1 MGLLGRLISR
11 LEVDPRL
18 FGMIGALLVIW
29 IGFDI
34 ASDGLFLTPRNLYN
48 LSLQTTSVAIMAIG
62 MVMVIVTRQIDL
74 SVGSVLGVLGMLM
87 GVMQGRILP
96 DYLHWF
102 AYDSPWIWPV
112 TVIFGVV
119 CGLVIGAF
127 HGWLIG
133 YLGIP
138 AFVVTLGGL
147 LVWRGA
153 AWWVTTGQTVSPLDE
168 RFELLGGGVFGTLGA
183 QIGPWANW
191 VVGVA
196 GVAALVLGAAR
207 ARRKR
212 IQYNF
217 PVRPMWAEG
226 VVVGVQCA
234 VVLAF
239 VAVMQAYEMP
249 VVAAK
254 RFAEARGWPVPEG
267 GLHLSEGIPIP
278 VLIVLALAVVFS
290 VILMR
295 SRFGRY
301 VYAIGGNPE
310 AAELAGI
317 NNRRMI
323 FLVFVVMGVLT
334 AVSAVVASARLQAAD
349 NALGTSDE
357 LRVIAAAVIGGT
369 SLMGGVGT
377 IPGAILGAVVI
388 QSLQSGMTLLGAD
401 SSIQNIA
408 TGIVLVLAVFL
419 DSIYQR
425 RRRI

>member
-1 MGLLGRLISR
+1 
-11 LEVDPRL
+11 
-18 FGMIGALLVIW
+18 MIGALLVIW
-29 IGFDI
+29 IGFHI

-48 LSLQTTSVAIMAIG
+48 LSLQTASVAIMSIG

-87 GVMQGRILP
+87 AVMQSRWLP
-96 DYLHWF
+96 ELVGF
-102 AYDSPWIWPV
+102 DSAWIWPI
-112 TVIFGVV
+112 TVLFGIG
-119 CGLVIGAF
+119 CGLLVGAF

-153 AWWVTTGQTVSPLDE
+153 AWWVTTGQTVSPLDL

-183 QIGPWANW
+183 QIGEWSSW
-191 VVGVA
+191 VVGA
-196 GVAALVLGAAR
+196 IGIAALLMGALR

-212 IQYNF
+212 IHYGF
-217 PVRPMWAEG
+217 PVRPIWAES

-239 VAVMQAYEMP
+239 VTVMDAYEMP

-254 RFAEARGWPVPEG
+254 RFAESRGWPVPEG
-267 GLHLSEGIPIP
+267 GLHLAEGIPIP
-278 VLIVLALAVVFS
+278 VLIVIGLAIVFT
-290 VILMR
+290 ILLTR

-310 AAELAGI
+310 AANLAGI

-323 FLVFVVMGVLT
+323 FSVFVVMGVLT
-334 AVSAVVASARLQAAD
+334 AISSVVASARLQSAD
-349 NALGTSDE
+349 NALGTNDE

-369 SLMGGVGT
+369 SLMGGIGT

-401 SSIQNIA
+401 SSLQNIA

-419 DSIYQR
+419 DSLYQR
-425 RRRI
+425 SRRI

>member
-1 MGLLGRLISR
+1 MGSIGRIISR

-18 FGMIGALLVIW
+18 FGMIGALIVIW

-48 LSLQTTSVAIMAIG
+48 LSLQTAEVAIMAIG

-74 SVGSVLGVLGMLM
+74 SVGSVLGVLAMLM
-87 GVMQGRILP
+87 AVMQGRILP
-96 DYLHWF
+96 DHVVPYE
-102 AYDSPWIWPV
+102 SPWIWPT
-112 TVIFGVV
+112 TVLFGLV
-119 CGLVIGAF
+119 CGVVIGALN
-127 HGWLIG
+127 GAVIG
-133 YLGIP
+133 YLGVP

-153 AWWVTTGQTVSPLDE
+153 AWWVTTGQTVSPLDS
-168 RFELLGGGVFGTLGA
+168 RFELLGGGVLGT
-183 QIGPWANW
+183 IGGTASWI
-191 VVGVA
+191 VGVL
-196 GVAALVLGAAR
+196 GIAALVIGAAR

-212 IQYNF
+212 NDYGF
-217 PVRPMWAEG
+217 PVRPMWAES
-226 VVVGVQCA
+226 VVVGVQCV
-234 VVLAF
+234 VVLGF
-239 VAVMQAYEMP
+239 VAVMNAYEMP
-249 VVAAK
+249 ELAAE
-254 RFAEARGWPVPEG
+254 RMFQARGLPIPEG
-267 GLHLSEGIPIP
+267 GIHIAEGIPIP
-278 VLIVLALAVVFS
+278 VLIVLGLAVLFS
-290 VILMR
+290 VVLLR

-310 AAELAGI
+310 AANLAGI
-317 NNRRMI
+317 DNRRMI
-323 FLVFVVMGVLT
+323 FWVFVVMGLLT

-349 NALGTSDE
+349 NAIGTGDE
-357 LRVIAAAVIGGT
+357 LRVIAATVIGGT

-377 IPGAILGAVVI
+377 ISGAILGAVVI

-419 DSIYQR
+419 DSVYQR

>member
-1 MGLLGRLISR
+1 MGSIGRIISR

-18 FGMIGALLVIW
+18 FGMIGALIVIW

-48 LSLQTTSVAIMAIG
+48 LSLQTAEVAIMAIG

-74 SVGSVLGVLGMLM
+74 SVGSVLGVLAMLM
-87 GVMQGRILP
+87 AVMQGRILP
-96 DYLHWF
+96 DHVVPYE
-102 AYDSPWIWPV
+102 SPWIWPT
-112 TVIFGVV
+112 TVLFGLV
-119 CGLVIGAF
+119 CGVVIGALN
-127 HGWLIG
+127 GAVIG
-133 YLGIP
+133 YLGVP

-153 AWWVTTGQTVSPLDE
+153 AWWVTTGQTVSPLDS
-168 RFELLGGGVFGTLGA
+168 RFELLGGGVLGT
-183 QIGPWANW
+183 IGGTASWI
-191 VVGVA
+191 VGVL
-196 GVAALVLGAAR
+196 GIAALVIGAAR

-212 IQYNF
+212 NDYGF
-217 PVRPMWAEG
+217 PVRPMWAES

-234 VVLAF
+234 VVLGF
-239 VAVMQAYEMP
+239 VAVMNAYEMP
-249 VVAAK
+249 ELAAE
-254 RFAEARGWPVPEG
+254 RMFQARGLPIPEG
-267 GLHLSEGIPIP
+267 GIHIAEGIPIP
-278 VLIVLALAVVFS
+278 VLIVLGLAVLFS
-290 VILMR
+290 VVLLR

-310 AAELAGI
+310 AANLAGI
-317 NNRRMI
+317 DNRRMI
-323 FLVFVVMGVLT
+323 FWVFVVMGLLT

-349 NALGTSDE
+349 NAIGTGDE
-357 LRVIAAAVIGGT
+357 LRVIAATVIGGT

-377 IPGAILGAVVI
+377 ISGAILGAVVI

-419 DSIYQR
+419 DSVYQR

>member
-1 MGLLGRLISR
+1 MGAIGRFFAR

-18 FGMIGALLVIW
+18 FGMIGALVVIW

-48 LSLQTTSVAIMAIG
+48 LSLQTSSVAIMAIG
-62 MVMVIVTRQIDL
+62 MVMIIVTRQIDL
-74 SVGSVLGVLGMLM
+74 AAGSVLGVLGMLM
-87 GVMQGRILP
+87 GVFQARILP
-96 DYLHWF
+96 DHVF
-102 AYDSPWIWPV
+102 AYESAGIWPA
-112 TVIFGVV
+112 TVLFGIV
-119 CGLVIGAF
+119 CGLIIGAF

-133 YLGIP
+133 FLGIP
-138 AFVVTLGGL
+138 AFVVTLAGL

-168 RFELLGGGVFGTLGA
+168 RFELLGGGVFGTIGVQLGS
-183 QIGPWANW
+183 WSSW
-191 VVGVA
+191 VVGLIAVA
-196 GVAALVLGAAR
+196 LLAFGAAR
-207 ARRKR
+207 DRRKR
-212 IQYNF
+212 TAYGF
-217 PVRPMWAEG
+217 PVRAMWAESF
-226 VVVGVQCA
+226 VVGIQCV

-254 RFAEARGWPVPEG
+254 RFAEARGMVVPEDG
-267 GLHLSEGIPIP
+267 VHIPEGIPIP
-278 VLIVLALAVVFS
+278 VLIVIGLAIVFT
-290 VILMR
+290 VLLTR

-310 AAELAGI
+310 AANLAGI
-317 NNRRMI
+317 SNKRMI
-323 FLVFVVMGVLT
+323 FWVFVVMGLLT
-334 AVSAVVASARLQAAD
+334 AISAVVASARLQAAD
-349 NALGTSDE
+349 NALGTGDE
-357 LRVIAAAVIGGT
+357 LRVIASAVIGGT
-369 SLMGGVGT
+369 SLMGGIGT

-408 TGIVLVLAVFL
+408 TGIVLVLAVYL

-425 RRRI
+425 RRKV

>member
-1 MGLLGRLISR
+1 MGWFGRLVSR

-48 LSLQTTSVAIMAIG
+48 LSLQTASVAIMSIG

-74 SVGSVLGVLGMLM
+74 SVGSILGVLGMLM
-87 GVMQGRILP
+87 GVMQARILP
-96 DYLHWF
+96 DHVF
-102 AYDSPWIWPV
+102 AYESAWIWPV
-112 TVIFGVV
+112 TVLFGIF

-127 HGWLIG
+127 NGWLIG

-183 QIGPWANW
+183 QVGEWSSWLVCAIGI
-191 VVGVA
+191 
-196 GVAALVLGAAR
+196 AALMLGAVR
-207 ARRKR
+207 GRRKR
-212 IQYNF
+212 MAYGF
-217 PVRPMWAEG
+217 PVRPIWAET
-226 VVVGVQCA
+226 VVTGIQCV

-239 VAVMQAYEMP
+239 VAVMQSYEMP
-249 VVAAK
+249 VVAAN
-254 RFAEARGWPVPEG
+254 RFAQARGIPVPEG
-267 GLHLSEGIPIP
+267 GVHIAEGIPIP
-278 VLIVLALAVVFS
+278 ILIVLGLAIVFT
-290 VILMR
+290 VLLAR

-301 VYAIGGNPE
+301 VYAIGGNPD
-310 AAELAGI
+310 AANLAGI
-317 NNRRMI
+317 DNRKMI
-323 FLVFVVMGVLT
+323 FLVFVVMGFLT
-334 AVSAVVASARLQAAD
+334 AISAVVASARLQAAD
-349 NALGTSDE
+349 NALGTGDE
-357 LRVIAAAVIGGT
+357 LRVIAATVIGGT
-369 SLMGGVGT
+369 SLMGGIGT

-401 SSIQNIA
+401 SSVQNIA
-408 TGIVLVLAVFL
+408 TGIVLVGAVLL
-419 DSIYQR
+419 DQIYQR

>member
-1 MGLLGRLISR
+1 MGAIARFVSR

-18 FGMIGALLVIW
+18 FGMIGALILIW
-29 IGFDI
+29 VGFDV

-48 LSLQTTSVAIMAIG
+48 LSLQTAEVAIMAIG
-62 MVMVIVTRQIDL
+62 MVMVIITRQIDL
-74 SVGSVLGVLGMLM
+74 SVGSVLGVLAMLM
-87 GVMQGRILP
+87 AVMQSRILP
-96 DYLHWF
+96 DHLVPF
-102 AYDSPWIWPV
+102 DSPLIWPI
-112 TVIFGVV
+112 TVVFGIV
-119 CGLVIGAF
+119 CGVAVGALN
-127 HGWLIG
+127 GYLIG
-133 YLGIP
+133 YLNVP

-168 RFELLGGGVFGTLGA
+168 RFELLGGGVQGTIGDMWSWIVGA
-183 QIGPWANW
+183 VAIG
-191 VVGVA
+191 
-196 GVAALVLGAAR
+196 ALVLGALR

-212 IQYNF
+212 VEYGF
-217 PVRPMWAEG
+217 PVRPMWAES

-239 VAVMQAYEMP
+239 VSVMNAYEMP
-249 VVAAK
+249 RLAAE
-254 RFAEARGWPVPEG
+254 RLAQARGETIPEG
-267 GLHLSEGIPIP
+267 GIHIAEGIPIP
-278 VLIVLALAVVFS
+278 VLIVLGLTIAFS
-290 VILMR
+290 IVLMR

-310 AAELAGI
+310 AANLAGI

-323 FLVFVVMGVLT
+323 FWVFVVMGFLT
-334 AVSAVVASARLQAAD
+334 AISAVVASARLQSAD
-349 NALGTSDE
+349 NAIGTGDE
-357 LRVIAAAVIGGT
+357 LRVIAATVIGGT
-369 SLMGGVGT
+369 SLMGGIGT

-419 DSIYQR
+419 DQIYRSR
-425 RRRI
+425 RRST

>member
-1 MGLLGRLISR
+1 MGWFGRLVSR

-48 LSLQTTSVAIMAIG
+48 LSLQTASVAIMSIG

-74 SVGSVLGVLGMLM
+74 SVGSILGVLGMLM
-87 GVMQGRILP
+87 GVMQARILP
-96 DYLHWF
+96 DHVF
-102 AYDSPWIWPV
+102 AYESAWIWPV
-112 TVIFGVV
+112 TVLFGIF

-127 HGWLIG
+127 NGWLIG

-183 QIGPWANW
+183 QVGEWSSWLVCAIGI
-191 VVGVA
+191 
-196 GVAALVLGAAR
+196 AALMLGAVR
-207 ARRKR
+207 GRRKR
-212 IQYNF
+212 MAYGF
-217 PVRPMWAEG
+217 PVRPIWAET
-226 VVVGVQCA
+226 VVTGIQCV

-249 VVAAK
+249 VVAAN
-254 RFAEARGWPVPEG
+254 RFAQARGIPVPEG
-267 GLHLSEGIPIP
+267 GVHIAEGIPLPI
-278 VLIVLALAVVFS
+278 LIVLGLAIVFT
-290 VILMR
+290 VLLTR

-301 VYAIGGNPE
+301 VYAIGGNPD
-310 AAELAGI
+310 AANLAGI
-317 NNRRMI
+317 DNRKMI
-323 FLVFVVMGVLT
+323 FLVFVVMGFLT
-334 AVSAVVASARLQAAD
+334 AISAVVASARLQAAD
-349 NALGTSDE
+349 NALGTGDE
-357 LRVIAAAVIGGT
+357 LRVIAATVIGGT
-369 SLMGGVGT
+369 SLMGGLGT

-401 SSIQNIA
+401 SSVQNIA
-408 TGIVLVLAVFL
+408 TGIVLVGAVLL
-419 DSIYQR
+419 DQVYQR
-425 RRRI
+425 RRKV

>member
-1 MGLLGRLISR
+1 MGSIGRIISR

-18 FGMIGALLVIW
+18 FGMIGALIVIW

-48 LSLQTTSVAIMAIG
+48 LSLQTAEVAIMAIG

-74 SVGSVLGVLGMLM
+74 SVGSVLGVLAMLM
-87 GVMQGRILP
+87 AVMQGRILP
-96 DYLHWF
+96 DHVVPYE
-102 AYDSPWIWPV
+102 SPWIWPT
-112 TVIFGVV
+112 TVLFGLV
-119 CGLVIGAF
+119 CGVVIGALN
-127 HGWLIG
+127 GAVIG
-133 YLGIP
+133 YLGVP

-153 AWWVTTGQTVSPLDE
+153 AWWVTTGQTVSPLDS
-168 RFELLGGGVFGTLGA
+168 RFELLGGGVLGT
-183 QIGPWANW
+183 IGGTASWI
-191 VVGVA
+191 VGVL
-196 GVAALVLGAAR
+196 GIAALVIGAAR

-212 IQYNF
+212 NDYGF
-217 PVRPMWAEG
+217 PVRPMWAES
-226 VVVGVQCA
+226 VVVGVQCV
-234 VVLAF
+234 VVLGF
-239 VAVMQAYEMP
+239 VAVMNAYEMP
-249 VVAAK
+249 ELAAE
-254 RFAEARGWPVPEG
+254 RMFQARGLPIPEG
-267 GLHLSEGIPIP
+267 GIHIAEGIPIP
-278 VLIVLALAVVFS
+278 VLIVLGLAALFS
-290 VILMR
+290 VVLLR

-310 AAELAGI
+310 AANLAGI
-317 NNRRMI
+317 DNRRMI
-323 FLVFVVMGVLT
+323 FWVFVVMGLLT

-349 NALGTSDE
+349 NAIGTGDE
-357 LRVIAAAVIGGT
+357 LRVIAATVIGGT

-377 IPGAILGAVVI
+377 ISGAILGAVVI

-419 DSIYQR
+419 DSVYQR